1 MRSPIWMMAG
11 LSLATLVS
19 GQTRDTHEKLHAALW
34 AQSAQEYRGATL
46 QAYRM
51 AREQLDR
58 ALADANWT
66 AAVEQAG
73 GYRELPPAL
82 IVDVDETILD
92 NSPSQARMI
101 RRKAEFGEVWE
112 EWVSEARAE
121 PIPGALEFLQ
131 YAWSRGVTV
140 FYITNRNHARHEEA
154 TRRNLTRAG
163 FPLSDRVDVVL
174 TAGEKPDW
182 TGDKSSRRTSVASGY
197 RILLLVGDDLGDFLP
212 GIRATV
218 EKRAELAR
226 PYDAFWGCKW
236 ILIPNATYGSWEEAH
251 YGFDRSMK
259 DEEKLSRKKK
269 ALRE

>member
-1 MRSPIWMMAG
+1 MRPSIRILAG
-11 LSLATLVS
+11 LAVASVVY

-34 AQSAQEYRGATL
+34 AQTAREYRGAAL
-46 QAYRM
+46 QAYRV

-58 ALADANWT
+58 ALADSNWT
-66 AAVEQAG
+66 AAVEQTG
-73 GYRELPPAL
+73 QYRELPPAL
-82 IVDVDETILD
+82 IVDIDETILD

-101 RRKAEFGEVWE
+101 RRNAEFGAVWE

-140 FYITNRNHARHEEA
+140 FYITNRNHSRHEEA

-163 FPLSDRVDVVL
+163 FPLSDHVDVVL

-182 TGDKSSRRTSVASGY
+182 SSDKSSRRTSVASHY
-197 RILLLVGDDLGDFLP
+197 RVLLLVGDDLGDFLP
-212 GIRATV
+212 GVRTSV

-226 PYDAFWGCKW
+226 PYDAFWGWKW
-236 ILIPNATYGSWEEAH
+236 ILIPNAAYGSWEEAH